1 MSITCIRVSN
11 MVVVICESRCGYR
24 GELRESSESRYDT
37 IRFFA
42 VLTSLCTDVTYCHVT
57 VVYCVVEE
65 VFGCFYL
72 FCMKMATNSETTS
85 RRSQVL
91 TLAYRFFL
99 YFYDITPLP
108 VSFLWCSEVF
118 YRGVCVVLK
127 LNAVT
132 NNVPEYIC
140 QK

>member
-1 MSITCIRVSN
+1 MKVDADIEANCVSPQN
-11 MVVVICESRCGYR
+11 H
-24 GELRESSESRYDT
+24 DT

-57 VVYCVVEE
+57 VVYYVVEE

-91 TLAYRFFL
+91 TLAYRFFFIFTTL
-99 YFYDITPLP
+99 RRYQFRFFGVAKCFTA
-108 VSFLWCSEVF
+108 
-118 YRGVCVVLK
+118 VCVW
-127 LNAVT
+127 
-132 NNVPEYIC
+132 C
-140 QK
+140 